1 MEYDENTKLY
11 SQLYVQSS
19 RNLNCSTPTVIY
31 LWEGNLKC
39 KSADH
44 LQYFVV
50 SLWLHAQEKDIDSLT
65 IKNTFLE
72 EVIISYS
79 WFLLKRS

>member
-19 RNLNCSTPTVIY
+19 RNLNCSTPTIIY

-39 KSADH
+39 KSAY
-44 LQYFVV
+44 LPSIFC
-50 SLWLHAQEKDIDSLT
+50 SLYLTTCTKKDIDSLT
-65 IKNTFLE
+65 IKNTSLE
-72 EVIISYS
+72 ELVISYS
-79 WFLLKRS
+79 